1 MRRALAWFTLATVLA
16 PSISMAQ
23 TFSEATDVV
32 VVEVPVQVIGADGAP
47 VRGLKPEDFQ
57 VFEGRRKQPMVGFEV
72 FDLQS
77 APAAGPRMA
86 PPIAARRHFL
96 LLFDI
101 SFSTPKSIVQA
112 RGAARE
118 MVDKL
123 HPSDL
128 VGVASYSTAHGAK
141 VLLGFTGD
149 RGQILGAVER
159 LGLPQLR
166 NDERAPDPLGL
177 IALPGILSSVGKPP
191 REGAQASAAGATTF
205 SATEMEEVIG
215 QELALQAQLSKER
228 AVVAMSRSYGE
239 LARMMSSVRGRKH
252 ILLFSEGFDNALLTG
267 TADVD
272 EQNQMSQAA
281 QAPIWSVNS
290 TDRFG
295 STRTV
300 NRMEEMLEEFRRADC
315 IIQAVDVGGLRE
327 GVVASSQW
335 TGGKD
340 SLLLMAKETGGEL
353 FENYNQLGVAV
364 AKVLERTS
372 VTYVLAFQPDVKRDG
387 SYHRLKVE
395 LKNGPKGARL
405 IHRPGYYAPRPYD
418 QQSPFEKALVAGEA
432 VLTGEDRGTIPMA
445 VLSAPFPT
453 DGPAYV
459 PVLIEVDGP
468 GLLQTAE
475 TTAKGGRIPLDIYA
489 YAFDPDGRVRD
500 FFSQT
505 VGLDVAK
512 VGPALEKGGLK
523 FFGHLDLP
531 PGTWS
536 VRVLV
541 RNGATGAMAMKAETV
556 AVPDHEQAGPILLP
570 AFFPEPPGRW
580 LIVREAPRQGDREVP
595 YPFMAGEEPYIPASL
610 PALAPGQP
618 AEVSLIGYHLRPGDL
633 RAEARI
639 LTADGREAGTGEIAG
654 LKRLGPSPNGS
665 ESLAATF
672 APPAGLPA
680 GEYVLMLVLTDAAGG
695 SQTSVTPFVVRG

>member
-1 MRRALAWFTLATVLA
+1 MRRAFACLTLAAVLA
-16 PSISMAQ
+16 PSPSGAQ
-23 TFSEATDVV
+23 SFSEATDVV
-32 VVEVPVQVIGADGAP
+32 VVEVPVQVIGPDGAP
-47 VRGLKPEDFQ
+47 VRGLKTEDFE
-57 VFEGRRKQPMVGFEV
+57 VYEGRRKQPMVGFEV
-72 FDLQS
+72 LDLRS
-77 APAAGPRMA
+77 APAAGPRSA
-86 PPIAARRHFL
+86 PPMAARRHFM
-96 LLFDI
+96 LLFDV
-101 SFSTPKSIVQA
+101 SFSSPKSIVQA

-128 VGVASYSTAHGAK
+128 VSVASYSTAQGAK
-141 VLLGFTGD
+141 ILLGFTGD
-149 RGQILGAVER
+149 RGQILGAIDR

-166 NDERAPDPLGL
+166 ADERPPDPLGL
-177 IALPGILSSVGKPP
+177 IAIPDILSTVGKEPKS
-191 REGAQASAAGATTF
+191 GVQAGAAGAAGVE
-205 SATEMEEVIG
+205 ATEMEQLIG
-215 QELALQAQLSKER
+215 QNYSQQVQLTKER

-272 EQNQMSQAA
+272 EQNRMATDA
-281 QAPIWSVNS
+281 LWNIDS

-295 STRTV
+295 SSRTLSH
-300 NRMEEMLEEFRRADC
+300 MEEMLEELRRADC
-315 IIQAVDVGGLRE
+315 IVQAVDVGGLRE
-327 GVVASSQW
+327 GVQASTQW

-340 SLLLMAKETGGEL
+340 SLFLMAKETGGEL
-353 FENYNQLGVAV
+353 FENHNQLGVAV

-387 SYHRLKVE
+387 SYHRLRVE
-395 LKNGPKGARL
+395 LKNAPKGSRL

-432 VLTGEDRGTIPMA
+432 VLSGEDQDAIPMA
-445 VLSAPFPT
+445 VLSAAFPTNGPT

-468 GLLQTAE
+468 RLLAGAKSGL
-475 TTAKGGRIPLDIYA
+475 IPLDVYA

-512 VGPALEKGGLK
+512 IGPALEKGGLK

-531 PGTWS
+531 PGSWS

-541 RNGATGAMAMKAETV
+541 RNGATGALGMKAETV
-556 AVPDHEQAGPILLP
+556 SVPDPAQAGPVLLP
-570 AFFPEPPGRW
+570 PFFPEPTDRW
-580 LIVREAPRQGDREVP
+580 LIVREAPQQGDRQVP
-595 YPFMAGEEPYIPASL
+595 YPFMAGEEPYVPASL
-610 PALAPGQP
+610 PALAPGRP
-618 AEVSLIGYHLRPGDL
+618 AKVSLIGYRLRPGDL

-654 LKRLGPSPNGS
+654 LRRLGPSPNGS
-665 ESLAATF
+665 ESLAGTF
-672 APPAGLPA
+672 APPAGLAA
-680 GEYVLMLVLTDAAGG
+680 GEYVLMLVLTDAAGE